1 MRLSHI
7 HLLFLLGMFFLA
19 GPIHAAT
26 ADGSDKPLD
35 VSTLITNDEQLKSEV
50 EDVGAGDQKAFPIR
64 TEDNIAALEVG
75 DVYRND
81 QRTYFKVIKIDSK
94 GQRGGSFVFARTNGT
109 SDAGQRFQRVKG
121 SGPATITASLTLI
134 DLYVQGGMALHPI
147 ALLGIATIVLSINC
161 FWIFRRRRQIDRDLV
176 KRGNKLLKDGDVEGF
191 AELAN
196 ERRGLLAVICR
207 SMVVRWKT
215 STIEDIKERVGLTAS
230 AQINRLRLPVRT
242 LNVISVAAPLLG
254 LLGTIIG
261 MVIVFEGVASST
273 GAAKAA
279 ILAAGIRVK
288 LFSTAFAL
296 FVAIP
301 SLFSFFFFNSH
312 FNNLI
317 SEVELISEEFLHRIA
332 VLKRRQAR
340 SGNKEDEE
348 DEEEDDEITE
358 KKGTSN
364 DSSEG
369 DADEEDLPK
378 KSSGKHHHEH
388 KHKDSKSETHHH
400 HQSSDK

>member
-176 KRGNKLLKDGDVEGF
+176 KRGNKLLRDGDVEAF

-196 ERRGLLAVICR
+196 ERRGLLAVVCR
-207 SMVVRWKT
+207 SMVVRWRS
-215 STIEDIKERVGLTAS
+215 STLDDIKERVGLTAS
-230 AQINRLRLPVRT
+230 AQINRLRFPVRI

-301 SLFSFFFFNSH
+301 SLFSFFFFNSYL
-312 FNNLI
+312 NSLI
-317 SEVELISEEFLHRIA
+317 SEVELITEEFLHRIA
-332 VLKRRQAR
+332 VLKRREAR
-340 SGNKEDEE
+340 SGNKIYE
-348 DEEEDDEITE
+348 EEEDDEDDKEDDKEEGKSKQTE
-358 KKGTSN
+358 
-364 DSSEG
+364 DL
-369 DADEEDLPK
+369 DEEDLPK